1 MPLTSRMNQ
10 TYVIGLLTGDNAPY
24 SDGVLPLEI
33 KGNRSE
39 FNGEVIPY
47 YTRAL
52 AATTLRTSLNLTE
65 PLEKSGLADL
75 LLGGG
80 DDDEN

>member
-10 TYVIGLLTGDNAPY
+10 TYVIGLLTGDNALY